1 MPSKLAA
8 LPLVAALTLA
18 AHAQQPQ
25 PVASPEV
32 MPGKGLAEHPFLCRG
47 EYEHNADQQTVHLVR
62 GGKPVWSYAIK
73 FRVIRDE
80 KADIQELGDC
90 TLPPTGHVLLTTRFG
105 ALEVT
110 PDKQVAW
117 TLREWVSPNLGPAT
131 FIQLLDQPAGDLQ
144 R

>member
-25 PVASPEV
+25 PVTSPGV
-32 MPGKGLAEHPFLCRG
+32 LPSKGLAEHPFLYCG
-47 EYEHNADQQTVHLVR
+47 EDEHNADQQTVHLVP

-73 FRVIRDE
+73 FRVIHDG
-80 KADIQELGDC
+80 KADIQELGHC
-90 TLPPTGHVLLTTRFG
+90 TLLPTGHVLLTKRFG

-117 TLREWVSPNLGPAT
+117 ALREWVSPNLGPAT
-131 FIQLLDQPAGDLQ
+131 SIQSLDQPAGDLQ